1 MLLESLKNEID
12 SYKKKLS
19 EEAAKVAV
27 CQEKVD
33 ALNSLYER
41 MKKKKE
47 EMKSLQK
54 SLKSFVDEAYD
65 YWQGNVYIYR
75 YENNVRK
82 ELLENDY
89 GKMLT
94 IIDDNL
100 DAINN
105 QRTVYENLI
114 YESKGMIGSFQACIN
129 SIATR
134 IQNWT
139 N

>member
-1 MLLESLKNEID
+1 MLLESLKNQID

-27 CQEKVD
+27 YKEKVD

-47 EMKSLQK
+47 EMKSLK
-54 SLKSFVDEAYD
+54 NSLKSFVDESYD

-75 YENNVRK
+75 YENNVRQ

-100 DAINN
+100 DEINN
-105 QRTVYENLI
+105 QRTVYGNLI
-114 YESKGMIGSFQACIN
+114 YESNGIIGSFQSCIN